1 MGQRESGDF
10 FCLFLLFWEW
20 GGITKSE
27 IKVIVGKVFSRSQ
40 NIRIIVETI
49 IEVVFSMLVVCLF
62 VF

>member
-1 MGQRESGDF
+1 MFVFIILGM
-10 FCLFLLFWEW
+10 